1 MLLFCNMWNEFRI
14 VVVSPFNWTGE
25 VRDHLPYSV
34 EGKHSEHS
42 PAISVLN
49 VEILDLDVHG
59 ALALTLIGHGPLAL
73 IGLEE
78 FFNHSLSWWLT
89 ESHALAGIV
98 VGKWSH
104 REVLPCQVPEG
115 RKCWPW
121 QEEGPMRVVHP
132 VEGVHVHEI
141 GLQVGVTKCVSQATD
156 VAHPVLGLG
165 WVGRGQVVE
174 LLL

>member
-1 MLLFCNMWNEFRI
+1 MKSNIKFCCGQPVHPNGWSSWSSSLQCWRKTFRTFACM
-14 VVVSPFNWTGE
+14 P
-25 VRDHLPYSV
+25 L
-34 EGKHSEHS
+34 
-42 PAISVLN
+42 SVLN

-59 ALALTLIGHGPLAL
+59 TLTLTLALIGHGPLAL

-98 VGKWSH
+98 VGKRPHW
-104 REVLPCQVPEG
+104 EVLTCQVPEG
-115 RKCWPW
+115 RKCRLR
-121 QEEGPMRVVHP
+121 QEEGPVCVVHP

-141 GLQVGVTKCVSQATD
+141 GLHVGVTECVSQATD
-156 VAHPVLGLG
+156 VAHPVFGLG